1 MSDVLYK
8 SFVIPTGNRYVRA
21 VVPQKNLVG
30 IYSPLPLQPL
40 NHPVEEMRNE
50 IRGGL
55 IKTGITGIA
64 KPGKKVAIGITDR
77 TRLTPN
83 GTILSVLLDEL
94 SRLGIEDK
102 DVTIIIG
109 TGVHTPDN
117 KEDIYKNVGAEIAD
131 RFEVINNKPFENV
144 HIEIGSTTFGTRVQ
158 VHQKFAAA
166 DIRIVTGNIVPCLMA
181 GWTGGGKTVLP
192 GIVSKETIYKNHKLS
207 MVQLERAGRG
217 SLLGVLPP
225 DNIVR
230 ADIEEAAR
238 IAGLHMAV
246 NTVLNE
252 ENQIVKVLAGDHVM
266 VHREGVAVSEHS
278 LEVSIPEKADIIVA
292 GVGSTG
298 FEVSLY
304 QGASRAIQALDEI
317 VNPGATVIVPCE
329 CREGIYEGILKQ
341 KYAGWMKRMPSPA
354 TIRDLTGDDT
364 LPPEEGVVLYAFS
377 WLIHELHCKMV
388 VVTDGMT
395 PAELSEA
402 HMGYA
407 SSLQQAIDKAIQ
419 DHGPQ
424 ARISI
429 LPYAGKVIPRLQK
442 SKNR

>member
-1 MSDVLYK
+1 MNDVQSK
-8 SFVIPTGNRYVRA
+8 SFKVPTGNRELTA
-21 VVPQKNLVG
+21 TVPEKYLVG
-30 IYSPLPLQPL
+30 IFNPLPLQPL
-40 NHPVEEMRNE
+40 PNPVAEMRKV
-50 IRGGL
+50 IRDGL

-64 KPGKKVAIGITDR
+64 ETGKKVAIGITDR

-83 GTILSVLLDEL
+83 EKILSVLLDEL
-94 SRLGIEDK
+94 NRLGIKDE

-117 KEDIYKNVGAEIAD
+117 KEDIYRNVGAEIAE
-131 RFEVINNKPFENV
+131 RIEVINNRPFEKV
-144 HIEIGSTTFGTRVQ
+144 HIEVGHTTRGTPVQ

-181 GWTGGGKTVLP
+181 GWTGGGKTILP
-192 GIVSKETIYKNHKLS
+192 GIVSKETIYTNHKLS
-207 MVQLERAGRG
+207 MDQLERAGRG

-230 ADIEEAAR
+230 ADIEEAAH
-238 IAGLHMAV
+238 IAGLHMV
-246 NTVLNE
+246 INTVLDE
-252 ENQIVKVLAGDHVM
+252 ENRIVKVLAGEHVN
-266 VHREGVAVSEHS
+266 VHREGVAVSDHG

-292 GVGSTG
+292 GVGSAG

-304 QGASRAIQALDEI
+304 QGASRAIQALDDI

-341 KYAGWMKRMPSPA
+341 KYADWMKRMPSPA
-354 TIRDLTGDDT
+354 EIRELTRNDT

-377 WLIHELHCKMV
+377 WLIHKLQCRMV
-388 VVTDGMT
+388 VVTEGMT
-395 PAELSEA
+395 PDELSDA

-407 SSLQQAIDKAIQ
+407 ATLQQALDKAIQ
-419 DHGPQ
+419 VHGPQ

-429 LPYAGKVIPRLQK
+429 LPHAGKIIPRLQK
-442 SKNR
+442 HN